1 MRDQQPSAR
10 RGVKSMDG
18 EVERVAWEVV
28 AEKEPWEVTRVAT
41 EGGVHGQVP
50 FARNP

>member
-1 MRDQQPSAR
+1 MRDRQPRAR
-10 RGVKSMDG
+10 RGVESVDG
-18 EVERVAWEVV
+18 EVEGVAGEVM

-50 FARNP
+50 FARNL